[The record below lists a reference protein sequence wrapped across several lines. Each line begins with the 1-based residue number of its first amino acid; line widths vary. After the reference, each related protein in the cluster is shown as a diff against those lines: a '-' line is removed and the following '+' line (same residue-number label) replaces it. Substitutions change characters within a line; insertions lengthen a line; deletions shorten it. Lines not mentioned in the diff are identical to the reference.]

1 MGCCLSAKELNYDRI
16 RSAIVLQ
23 TKCETFLYHGTTE
36 RGRFQRL
43 GNAKLVLAEDGIF
56 SQFIGISCCIDR
68 GFVHIPLFAIT
79 NIHDQAWFNGLY
91 RINCPHLVITYI
103 VPGKGEHEADWQMTS
118 SCCKQWRKVIE
129 GVLTQKRM
137 MQWN

>member
-43 GNAKLVLAEDGIF
+43 GNAKLVLAEDG
-56 SQFIGISCCIDR
+56 
-68 GFVHIPLFAIT
+68 
-79 NIHDQAWFNGLY
+79 FNGLY

-129 GVLTQKRM
+129 GVLTQKSM

>member
-23 TKCETFLYHGTTE
+23 TKCEAFRYHETTE

-43 GNAKLVLAEDGIF
+43 GNAELVLTEDGIF
-56 SQFIGISCCIDR
+56 SQVIGISCCIDR

-79 NIHDQAWFNGLY
+79 NIHAQAWFYGLY
-91 RINCPHLVITYI
+91 KINRPHLVIAYI
-103 VPGKGEHEADWQMTS
+103 VPGKDEYES
-118 SCCKQWRKVIE
+118 
-129 GVLTQKRM
+129 
-137 MQWN
+137 